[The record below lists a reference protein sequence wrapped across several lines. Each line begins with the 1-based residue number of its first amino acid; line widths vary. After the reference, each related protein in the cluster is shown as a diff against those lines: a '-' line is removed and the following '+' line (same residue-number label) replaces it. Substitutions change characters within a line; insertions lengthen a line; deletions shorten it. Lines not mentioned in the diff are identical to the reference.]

1 MQGAWAWSSDEPE
14 PILLEY
20 FFFVSFL
27 KEFFGLGDFW
37 IYFICIRESIHTL
50 DYTHSAWQNI

>member
-1 MQGAWAWSSDEPE
+1 MQGAWALSCDEPE
-14 PILLEY
+14 PMLLEY
-20 FFFVSFL
+20 FSFL
-27 KEFFGLGDFW
+27 KDFFGLGDFW